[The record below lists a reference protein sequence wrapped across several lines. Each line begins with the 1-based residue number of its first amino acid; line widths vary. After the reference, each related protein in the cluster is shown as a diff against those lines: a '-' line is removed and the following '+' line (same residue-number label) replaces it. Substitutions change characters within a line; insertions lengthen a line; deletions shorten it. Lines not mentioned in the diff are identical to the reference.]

1 MELGALALRLGD
13 ARVRGRG
20 VPPRRLRGVRGE
32 PAQTPGVEPPQRERG
47 AAGARVGGGAVG
59 AEGIRGRAL
68 RLERL
73 RRRQR
78 RVRVALRDALREPRA
93 PPPRGPRAG
102 RPRRGATAGRR
113 ARTRAGGRRARFRGA
128 GGRARTRARRGSR
141 HVQAVEGGVA
151 RGTQRRAGGV
161 RGGVRGTR
169 ERGSGASSLAAGRG
183 RLGAPRPR
191 GRPRGRRVVGI
202 VVIIL
207 RVPRRGGELV
217 VRRPRHVPPQ
227 HVRLGHLTVHRRRR
241 LRGGAPKTRLTRGH
255 LLERRHRARPRARPG
270 RSLINHAGRFP
281 GPPPGGGRRRGEAAR
296 RRRDATRAR
305 PGLSRGR
312 ARSDATRRETR
323 ARVETAGFAPDQLEA
338 RRCSP
343 AFPDQPAARV
353 ARRAPD
359 ARSGSVAKSREV
371 S

>member
-20 VPPRRLRGVRGE
+20 VPPRRLRGVGGE
-32 PAQTPGVEPPQRERG
+32 PTQTPGVEPPQRERG

-59 AEGIRGRAL
+59 AESIRGGAL

-78 RVRVALRDALREPRA
+78 RVRVALRDALREPPRRLRGVRA
-93 PPPRGPRAG
+93 RGALAEEPPPADARERGRVVAALG
-102 RPRRGATAGRR
+102 GAEVELE
-113 ARTRAGGRRARFRGA
+113 
-128 GGRARTRARRGSR
+128 RARRGSR

-241 LRGGAPKTRLTRGH
+241 LRGGAPQTRLTRGH

-281 GPPPGGGRRRGEAAR
+281 GPPPGGGGDVGAGRPRAGAGTRRARGPDSRGGAR
-296 RRRDATRAR
+296 GRTRRDAR
-305 PGLSRGR
+305 
-312 ARSDATRRETR
+312 R

-343 AFPDQPAARV
+343 GFSNQPAARV
-353 ARRAPD
+353 ASRAPD
-359 ARSGSVAKSREV
+359 ARNGSSSRKVEI